1 MVRLNRRRGGEEG
14 IYRCEISDSVNV
26 THTIYIGVYTAN
38 TSTRELQCLKV
49 LLNVFVQHCL
59 TLLMGIM
66 GVVHM
71 MRCCVVI
78 PKLPL
83 EIGSENVGQREVG
96 GLRCG

>member
-1 MVRLNRRRGGEEG
+1 
-14 IYRCEISDSVNV
+14 
-26 THTIYIGVYTAN
+26 
-38 TSTRELQCLKV
+38 
-49 LLNVFVQHCL
+49 
-59 TLLMGIM
+59 M

-96 GLRCG
+96 GLRRGLKACRRFCI